1 MIRCPQ
7 WPAPAS
13 NRAGTLPRSR
23 WPVGG
28 GVPCLLTGLALLIL
42 LTACQTTPVPGSRA
56 KRTGDEIIVAG
67 QLFHTGTRVVTW
79 LDAGG
84 YDAYRVER
92 RFSALTNAD
101 WASSAREVKALETPN
116 RYGLRRDR
124 LTPEQI
130 EQVRGGG
137 WELALLTNVVDQFVI
152 HFDACGT
159 SRQCFKV
166 LHDLRGLSVHFL
178 LDVDGTIY
186 QTLDLKERAWH
197 ATTSNSR
204 SVGIEIAQIGAY
216 PPARAKV
223 LDEWYRTEP
232 DGRVRITIPERF
244 GDGGL
249 RTPGFVGR
257 PVRHERVRGR
267 IQGIELEQYDFTPEQ
282 YRALAHLT
290 AALCRIF
297 PKLTCD
303 YPRDSAGRAVPVKL
317 PDEELGRYQG
327 LLGHWHIQTDKVDP
341 GPAFQWD
348 KLVREARELSRP
360 ARAVESPKGRAI
372 RAGRPQSGGRAGD
385 PP

>member
-7 WPAPAS
+7 LPAPAS
-13 NRAGTLPRSR
+13 HCAGTLPRSR
-23 WPVGG
+23 WPVRG

-67 QLFHTGTRVVTW
+67 QLFHTGTPVVTW

-216 PPARAKV
+216 PATRAKV
-223 LDEWYRTEP
+223 LDEWYHTEP
-232 DGRVRITIPERF
+232 DGRVRLTIPERF
-244 GDGGL
+244 GDGGV

-267 IQGIELEQYDFTPEQ
+267 IQGVELEQYDFTPEQ

-303 YPRDSAGRAVPVKL
+303 YPRDSAGRVVPVKL

-327 LLGHWHIQTDKVDP
+327 LLGHWHIQMDKVDP

-360 ARAVESPKGRAI
+360 ARAVESPKGQAS
-372 RAGRPQSGGRAGD
+372 RAGRPQFGGGAGD